1 MGQTGWKPR
10 KGRTRQSCRRQSPPT
25 FIWDWDG
32 VRKRSLGAARGTI
45 WEAGVSE
52 DQGMEKRLTHLEPV
66 STWYREWHLGYCCHC
81 LISSLCVFIT
91 KVKHVPLS
99 KNSLCLWELNF
110 LPSPRFWPHWGWVTF
125 SYNVGSLFRFWNCKS
140 KDQMAQSEYS
150 KDQGWGVGGEGESH
164 QRCPETKQITSKPHH
179 AIWTSYRTDGALNCL
194 ILSAEQRKEMF

>member
-25 FIWDWDG
+25 FIRDWDG

-52 DQGMEKRLTHLEPV
+52 AQGMEKRLTHLEPV

-91 KVKHVPLS
+91 KVKHVPWS
-99 KNSLCLWELNF
+99 KNSLCFESLTSSPALGSDHTGAEWHFPTMLAHYFVSGITNPRIKWHSLNTA
-110 LPSPRFWPHWGWVTF
+110 RTRDG
-125 SYNVGSLFRFWNCKS
+125 
-140 KDQMAQSEYS
+140 
-150 KDQGWGVGGEGESH
+150 GWGARGNPT
-164 QRCPETKQITSKPHH
+164 R
-179 AIWTSYRTDGALNCL
+179 GALKQ
-194 ILSAEQRKEMF
+194 SK